1 MKKKMKKIIVAI
13 CMVVVISLSLSIA
26 NKSRSANN
34 EWNKE
39 YEGMGIDH
47 FFDIKPTN
55 DGYIIAGTTWKPYE
69 GQLDTG
75 NGWLVKVDKDG
86 NIIWQKHYGGR
97 DEDGLWCVLE
107 TEDGYLAGGYTFS
120 YARGIGNEDFWLIK
134 VDKNGNEIWNKTYG
148 TYLGELG
155 KVIKAKD
162 GGYLIVGYISSFKGV
177 KSING
182 SGILI
187 KTDINGEIKW
197 YKTFDGNG
205 FDYFYDVIETHDGY
219 LISGI
224 TESFATHGIWDAWL
238 IKVDKQGNE
247 IWNKT
252 YGWRGYGWKGYVWN
266 AYVKEEEDGYVIA
279 GYVLL
284 GRGEVPY
291 AYLIKVNKEGNEIW
305 KKVYGGGEYDYV
317 KDFEVIDDGYILAG
331 FTESYNVGNFD
342 AWLLK
347 VDKEGNEIWNKSFGR
362 RWEDKF
368 EGIVVLEDGY
378 LLCGKTEHEWGYG
391 NGWLVKCNDDMPP
404 KIKIVKPKENYLYIF
419 DREIMAYSK
428 TLIIGGITVIAEA
441 DKPEKI
447 DRVEFYYG
455 SHYVF
460 DEEPR
465 AIDYSPPYEW
475 KCRVFGLNSWGRI
488 TVAARYGNAGAVAVD
503 KMEVYIINLLP
514 APASAAAMQK

>member
-1 MKKKMKKIIVAI
+1 MKKVI
-13 CMVVVISLSLSIA
+13 VVICILVILSLSLSVA
-26 NKSRSANN
+26 LENKKEDDG

-47 FFDIKPTN
+47 FFDIKPT
-55 DGYIIAGTTWKPYE
+55 DGGYIIVGTTWESYE
-69 GQLDTG
+69 GQQDTG
-75 NGWLVKVDKDG
+75 NGWFGKVDENG
-86 NIIWQKHYGGR
+86 NMIWQKHYGGK

-162 GGYLIVGYISSFKGV
+162 EGYLIVGYISSFRDDI

-187 KTDINGEIKW
+187 QTDRNGDIKW

-205 FDYFYDVIETHDGY
+205 FDYFYDVIKTEDGY

-224 TESFATHGIWDAWL
+224 TESYATHGTCDAWL
-238 IKVDKQGNE
+238 IKIDKNGNE

-252 YGWRGYGWKGYVWN
+252 YGWQGYGWKGYVWN
-266 AYVKEEEDGYVIA
+266 AYVKEIEDGYVIA

-291 AYLIKVNKEGNEIW
+291 AYLIKVDKEGNEIW
-305 KKVYGGGEYDYV
+305 KKVYGGGEYDYI
-317 KDFEVIDDGYILAG
+317 KDFEIIDDGYILAG

-342 AWLLK
+342 AWL
-347 VDKEGNEIWNKSFGR
+347 FG
-362 RWEDKF
+362 F
-368 EGIVVLEDGY
+368 
-378 LLCGKTEHEWGYG
+378 
-391 NGWLVKCNDDMPP
+391 
-404 KIKIVKPKENYLYIF
+404 
-419 DREIMAYSK
+419 
-428 TLIIGGITVIAEA
+428 
-441 DKPEKI
+441 
-447 DRVEFYYG
+447 
-455 SHYVF
+455 
-460 DEEPR
+460 
-465 AIDYSPPYEW
+465 
-475 KCRVFGLNSWGRI
+475 
-488 TVAARYGNAGAVAVD
+488 
-503 KMEVYIINLLP
+503 
-514 APASAAAMQK
+514 